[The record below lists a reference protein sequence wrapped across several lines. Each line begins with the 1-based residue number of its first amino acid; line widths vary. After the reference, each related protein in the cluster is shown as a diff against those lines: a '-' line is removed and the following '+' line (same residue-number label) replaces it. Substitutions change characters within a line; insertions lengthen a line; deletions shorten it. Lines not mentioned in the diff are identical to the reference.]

1 MKKAMARGSQK
12 GMTYLGMLILM
23 IVIAFAAIIVIKV
36 VPLYLENYKVES
48 SLKSLAQ
55 DPKVKGAV
63 ISPREIVD
71 MLHKRLM
78 VNDVDHVTP
87 DDISVT
93 KEGGKTVIAIDYEA
107 RVSLFMNLDVVARFP
122 DNRVELG
129 GP

>member
-1 MKKAMARGSQK
+1 MKKTMARGSQK

-23 IVIAFAAIIVIKV
+23 VVIAFAAIIVIKV
-36 VPLYLENYKVES
+36 VPLYLEHYKVES
-48 SLKSLAQ
+48 SLNSLAQ
-55 DPKVKGAV
+55 DPKVQAAGMP
-63 ISPREIVD
+63 SREIVD
-71 MLHKRLM
+71 FLHKRLM
-78 VNDVDHVTP
+78 VNDVEHVTT

-93 KEGGKTVIAIDYEA
+93 KEGGKTVVAVDYEA